1 MPDSLQ
7 IKWSVA
13 MDYNRRVTRDST
25 LIDWR
30 KYCVHSC

>member
-1 MPDSLQ
+1 
-7 IKWSVA
+7 VA
-13 MDYNRRVTRDST
+13 MDYNRRVAGDSA